1 MFSKEL
7 FISFI
12 FSRTDKE
19 NTEINIVITSAT
31 GINVIAERFCD
42 IIKKYTA
49 RKITDLINTVILNTE
64 IIERECFKRLT

>member
-7 FISFI
+7 FISFK